1 MEQRGCNLLSCCI
14 VGLSLDDGVRDEKVF
29 TKDSERLIESVIP
42 VVLNQGPIEAL
53 LSDDHSSVDGTL
65 IEAWASMKS
74 FRHKNGSGKLP
85 GTAAIAAPAKAG
97 GRAALSR

>member
-1 MEQRGCNLLSCCI
+1 
-14 VGLSLDDGVRDEKVF
+14 
-29 TKDSERLIESVIP
+29 